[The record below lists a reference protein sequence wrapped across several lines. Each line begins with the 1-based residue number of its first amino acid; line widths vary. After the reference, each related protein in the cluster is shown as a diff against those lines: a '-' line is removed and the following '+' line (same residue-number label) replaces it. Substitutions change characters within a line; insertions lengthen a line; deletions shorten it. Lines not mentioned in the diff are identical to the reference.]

1 MEVILKE
8 DVRNLGNKYDIVNV
22 RPGYARNYLIPKGL
36 AIEATPSAKKM
47 VVEIVKQRAFKEEK
61 IKKEAESLAEK
72 INGATI
78 TIKTKATSTGK
89 IFGSVNNI
97 QVADTIKEI
106 FNIEIDRKKIEL
118 NPEVIKELGT
128 YSASIRLHKNV
139 IATVTLQVEA
149 EE

>member
-8 DVRNLGNKYDIVNV
+8 DVKNLGNKYDIVNV
-22 RPGYARNYLIPKGL
+22 KPGYARNFLIPRGL

-47 VVEIVKQRAFKEEK
+47 VAEIIKQQAFKEEK
-61 IKKEAESLAEK
+61 IRKEAENIAEK

-78 TIKTKATSTGK
+78 IIKTKATSTGK

-118 NPEVIKELGT
+118 TPEVIKELGT
-128 YSASIRLHKNV
+128 YEASIRIHKNIIAKV
-139 IATVTLQVEA
+139 IIQVEA